1 MRGGWI
7 RRFFWFGRSR
17 RCGWMLGRGG
27 ICRGLLLGW
36 WFGWMDLD
44 SRVIVVVGK
53 WREWGIDDDHD

>member
-27 ICRGLLLGW
+27 ICRGVIVVL
-36 WFGWMDLD
+36 
-44 SRVIVVVGK
+44 RVIVVVVVVVGK
-53 WREWGIDDDHD
+53 WRECGIDDDHD

>member
-27 ICRGLLLGW
+27 ICRG
-36 WFGWMDLD
+36 WMDLD
-44 SRVIVVVGK
+44 GRVIVVVGK
-53 WREWGIDDDHD
+53 WRECGIDDDHD